1 MKRVIVTGSTGMV
14 GKGVLLECLESPYIA
29 QILVVNRSS
38 VNIKHPKLKE
48 VLLNDFMQI
57 DTVFEELKG
66 YDACFHCMGVSAMGM
81 SEVQYTH
88 VTYDMTKKLVD
99 ILFDLNPEFTFNYV
113 SGTGTDSTEK
123 GRTMWARVKGK
134 TENMIFTKGFLD
146 AYAFRPGAIVPEKG
160 IKSRT
165 SWYQF
170 FYIILR
176 PFFPLMKRSKNI
188 TTTTN
193 IGIAMIRSILEPIEL
208 KILFNKDIN
217 ALATKE
223 GM

>member
-1 MKRVIVTGSTGMV
+1 MV
-14 GKGVLLECLESPYIA
+14 GKGVLLECLESSHIA
-29 QILVVNRSS
+29 QVLVINRSS
-38 VNIKHPKLKE
+38 LSIKHPKLKE

-57 DTVFEELKG
+57 NTISDELKG
-66 YDACFHCMGVSAMGM
+66 YDACFHCMGVSAVGM
-81 SEVQYTH
+81 NETQYTMI
-88 VTYDMTKKLVD
+88 TYDMTKKLVD
-99 ILFDLNPEFTFNYV
+99 ILFDLNPRLVFNYV

-123 GRTMWARVKGK
+123 SRTMWARVKGR

-165 SWYQF
+165 NWYQF

-188 TTTTN
+188 TTTTQ
-193 IGIAMIRSILEPIEL
+193 IGLAMIQSILKPSNN
-208 KILFNKDIN
+208 KFLFNKDIN
-217 ALATKE
+217 ELAARKL
-223 GM
+223 M